1 MVAAL
6 ADHAGGEASLRGMVI
21 SLGGEVAA
29 PGECDAVKPE
39 RGRDRAAGGDSRP
52 ASLRCPK
59 RASRTVRSRRS

>member
-39 RGRDRAAGGDSRP
+39 RGRDRAVGAIADLHHCVAPSAP
-52 ASLRCPK
+52 A
-59 RASRTVRSRRS
+59 ARSDREA